1 LVIFYA
7 AFGRIVSELGTKHG
21 IDRMT
26 QFDNKSIL
34 ITGAATGIGRATARR
49 LADLGA
55 RIIIAD
61 LDGAGA
67 ETAARDLPGGRAR
80 GLRCDVRDD
89 AEVAQ
94 LRAAVGPVDIL
105 INNAAKPPITGPI
118 IDTEIAQ
125 WRDAFEVNVL
135 GYVRMIRAFLPD
147 MLAQGSGHIVNTSS
161 GLALLPDP
169 PIRFMGP
176 YIASKGAQLSMSYA
190 FSHALAGTG
199 VSISVFCPGVTAT
212 SDRPGGPPAMGP
224 NMPSPEDFRIGVP
237 ERRTV
242 RVSAEHAAGVL
253 VEGLIRGDFVIC
265 SQDGY
270 LPDLID
276 FATGNLDPQ
285 SIVRQ
290 AQAEAA

>member
-1 LVIFYA
+1 
-7 AFGRIVSELGTKHG
+7 
-21 IDRMT
+21 MT
-26 QFDNKSIL
+26 HFRNKRVL

-49 LADLGA
+49 LTDLGA

-61 LDGAGA
+61 LDGAAA
-67 ETAARDLPGGRAR
+67 EATARDLPGGQAR
-80 GLRCDVRDD
+80 GFRCDVRDD

-94 LRAAVGPVDIL
+94 LRAACGAVDML

-118 IDTEIAQ
+118 IETEIAQ
-125 WRDAFEVNVL
+125 WHDAFEVNVL

-147 MLAQGSGHIVNTSS
+147 MLARGGGHIVNTSS

-190 FSHALAGTG
+190 FSYALAGTG
-199 VSISVFCPGVTAT
+199 VSLSVFCPGVTAT
-212 SDRPGGPPAMGP
+212 SDRAGGPPPMGP
-224 NMPSPEDFRIGVP
+224 DMPSAEEFRIGVP
-237 ERRTV
+237 TRRTV
-242 RVSAEHAAGVL
+242 RVSAEYAAGVL

-265 SQDGY
+265 SQAGY
-270 LPDLID
+270 LPDLIA
-276 FATGNLDPQ
+276 FTQENLDPQ

-290 AQAEAA
+290 AKAETA

>member
-1 LVIFYA
+1 
-7 AFGRIVSELGTKHG
+7 
-21 IDRMT
+21 MT
-26 QFDNKSIL
+26 QFVNKTIL

-49 LADLGA
+49 LTDLGA

-67 ETAARDLPGGRAR
+67 EAAARELPGGRAR

-89 AEVAQ
+89 AEVTK
-94 LRAAVGPVDIL
+94 LRSACGAVDML

-118 IDTEIAQ
+118 LDTAIDS
-125 WRDAFEVNVL
+125 WRDAFDVNVL

-176 YIASKGAQLSMSYA
+176 YIATKGAQLSMSYA
-190 FSHALAGTG
+190 FAHALAGTG

-212 SDRPGGPPAMGP
+212 SDRPGGPPPLGP

-237 ERRTV
+237 SRRTL
-242 RVSAEHAAGVL
+242 RVSADHAAGIL
-253 VEGLIRGDFVIC
+253 VEGLIRGDFLIC

-270 LPDLID
+270 LPDLVA
-276 FATGNLDPQ
+276 FAAGNLDPQ
-285 SIVRQ
+285 AIVRE
-290 AQAEAA
+290 AEAEMPECK